1 MKKLLPE
8 LMNDYRSD
16 SFPRL
21 MRKLPDLYDKL
32 SVEEIAQLLA
42 SVTTAQAEKIAGKM
56 AKEEMQRYE

>member
-1 MKKLLPE
+1 
-8 LMNDYRSD
+8 
-16 SFPRL
+16 